1 MDLLILLVIL
11 FLPIIAN
18 AGVNSAYRK
27 YSKVKNTRGM
37 TGKDVARKIL
47 DYNGLVDVKVVK
59 ISGNLTDNYNPRNK
73 VVSLSSDI
81 YDGSSISSLSVAAH
95 EVGHAIQD
103 KERYSALI
111 FRSKLVPVVNFTSHL
126 ATIFLIIGLASEL
139 LNIYYVGIFMLL
151 IGLLFQ
157 LVTLPVEFNASSR
170 AKEQL
175 LNLGIVD
182 NNEIDGTSS
191 VLRAAAFT
199 YVASFLVMLLQI
211 FRLIY
216 NSRD

>member
-1 MDLLILLVIL
+1 MDLFILLIIL
-11 FLPIIAN
+11 FLPIVAN
-18 AGVNSAYRK
+18 LAVNSAYKK
-27 YSKVKNTRGM
+27 YSYVKNTRGM

-47 DYNGLVDVKVVK
+47 DYNGLEDVKIVK
-59 ISGNLTDNYNPRNK
+59 ISGNLTDNYNPRTK

-103 KERYSALI
+103 KENYTSLVI
-111 FRSKLVPVVNFTSHL
+111 RSKLVPVVNFTSHL
-126 ATIFLIIGLASEL
+126 ATIFLVIGLASEL

-151 IGLLFQ
+151 VGLLFQ
-157 LVTLPVEFNASSR
+157 FVTLPVEFNASFR

-175 LNLGIVD
+175 LNLGIVSGD
-182 NNEIDGTSS
+182 EISGTNS